1 MSRRRGRNKPSTPEE
16 IAARVAE
23 RRANDNEVKR
33 LKDSGVEVNTDPRT
47 GKLLS
52 GYRPDCFHLLLKD
65 RPTERGAV
73 DWLETVIRTASGENA
88 QERRPDFIRASA
100 DGAPGQNLSADMI
113 AASEVLTV
121 IEETLRPWEAR
132 LLFELLRPDASL
144 LTRWQDVV
152 VRITGATTPQRQG
165 ERVCVACESLVWVR
179 ENAGRLIRERR
190 ERRREAA

>member
-1 MSRRRGRNKPSTPEE
+1 MSRRRKNKPSTPEE
-16 IAARVAE
+16 IARRVAE

-33 LKDSGVEVNTDPRT
+33 LKDSGCEVNVDPRT

-52 GYRPDCFHLLLKD
+52 GYRPDCFNLLLKD
-65 RPTERGAV
+65 RPAERAAV

-88 QERRPDFIRASA
+88 QERRPDFIRASS

-113 AASEVLTV
+113 AASEVLTTV
-121 IEETLRPWEAR
+121 EEHLRPWEAR
-132 LLFELLRPDASL
+132 LLFELMRPDNAL
-144 LTRWQDVV
+144 LTRWREIAIRV
-152 VRITGATTPQRQG
+152 TGATTPQRQG

-190 ERRREAA
+190 ERRKEAA